1 MGKMM
6 NWTKEPWVVFPRNS
20 EIYIGIGEETGD
32 GICDGGY
39 GLWRDGPERKANA
52 ERIVACVNA
61 MAGVD
66 DPVGTMAE
74 FHEMRGA
81 LKFIMAFYEPNQR
94 HLDTEAWKHAEA
106 GARRVLEK
114 TRYLDALLS
123 RMGGGE

>member
-61 MAGVD
+61 MAGID
-66 DPVGTMAE
+66 DPVTMVAE
-74 FHEMRGA
+74 IEDVLTRVA
-81 LKFIMAFYEPNQR
+81 E
-94 HLDTEAWKHAEA
+94 HLDRYSDVNDGDYGEPEANKEMLLLSAI
-106 GARRVLEK
+106 K
-114 TRYLDALLS
+114 PLLS

>member
-1 MGKMM
+1 MS
-6 NWTKEPWVVFPRNS
+6 WHTKEPWVVFPRNS

-61 MAGVD
+61 MAGID
-66 DPVGTMAE
+66 DPVEFMQQLRDVLRNLRMHAHLNRKAE
-74 FHEMRGA
+74 SLA
-81 LKFIMAFYEPNQR
+81 TVDININL
-94 HLDTEAWKHAEA
+94 
-106 GARRVLEK
+106 
-114 TRYLDALLS
+114 TRDAAALLS